1 MKLHLPRLGEITEAT
16 TGRLATWNELAREIE
31 RRAGL
36 LARQGVGRG
45 THVVIAHGGTISF
58 FADLFATWR
67 TGACAACVDPQMTRS
82 ELTVVAQFLQPN
94 VILVEDGSN
103 AAVDVAIP
111 LLCLRREDS
120 ESMAVAEDS
129 ELDDPA
135 LILFTS
141 GTTGEPKGVVHSFRS
156 LLARIALNRQVIGDR
171 ALARTLCLLPSHFGH
186 GLIGNC
192 LTPLLAGARLVLM
205 PGTGT
210 KTAAALA
217 GAIDDHDISFM
228 SSVPSFWKLA
238 LKVARPPRRGSL
250 RQVNV
255 GSAPLTAEL
264 WRAVQGWAGTDH
276 VVNAYGITET
286 ANWAAGASGRD
297 HRPADGLV
305 GSMWGG
311 RAAVRSEDGRI
322 LGIGD
327 GELLLQTPALM
338 QGYHERPDLTRAAL
352 RDGWFQTGDIGG
364 IDDRGIIRLLGRQK
378 HEINR
383 GGQKVHPEEIDA
395 LLERHPDVLE
405 ACTFGLPDEASG
417 EIVAVALS
425 LRDGVAGDA
434 AALRRWCLERVRREL
449 APERWFFLPSIPKT
463 GRGKVDRR
471 AVLAACT
478 GATP

>member
-1 MKLHLPRLGEITEAT
+1 MKLDLPRLEEITEVATGRVAT
-16 TGRLATWNELAREIE
+16 TDEITGEIE

-67 TGACAACVDPQMTRS
+67 TGACAACVDPQMTRG
-82 ELTVVAQFLQPN
+82 ELTVIAQFLQPN
-94 VILVEDGSN
+94 AILVDGGSN
-103 AAVDVAIP
+103 AAVDAAIP
-111 LLCLRREDS
+111 LLCLSREHG
-120 ESMAVAEDS
+120 ESVAVAEDS

-141 GTTGEPKGVVHSFRS
+141 GTTGEPKGVAHSFRS
-156 LLARIALNRQVIGDR
+156 LLVRTALNRQVIGER

-192 LTPLLAGARLVLM
+192 LTPLLAGARLLLM
-205 PGTGT
+205 PGSGM
-210 KTAAALA
+210 KTATALA
-217 GAIDDHDISFM
+217 GAIDDHDVSFM

-238 LKVARPPRRGSL
+238 LKLARPPRRGSL
-250 RQVNV
+250 RQVNI
-255 GSAPLTAEL
+255 GSAPLSAEL
-264 WRAVQGWAGTDH
+264 WRSVQGWAGTDN

-311 RAAVRSEDGRI
+311 RAAVRTEDGRI
-322 LGIGD
+322 LGSGD

-338 QGYHERPDLTRAAL
+338 QGYHQRPDLTTAAL
-352 RDGWFQTGDIGG
+352 QDGWFHTGDIGS
-364 IDDRGIIRLLGRQK
+364 IDDRSVIRLLGRQK

-417 EIVAVALS
+417 EIVAAALTM
-425 LRDGVAGDA
+425 RDGVAPDPAG
-434 AALRRWCLERVRREL
+434 LRRWCLGRVRREL
-449 APERWFFLPSIPKT
+449 APERWFFLPAIPKT